1 VNRSAERALGLGRYD
16 AVVLLGSCIYLY
28 ANLFASATT
37 PYLLG
42 GDQQVFWMNAQ
53 RLLHGELVY
62 RDFFE
67 FTPPGTDLAYLAAFR
82 LFGSGVWVTNLVVLS
97 LGAALSW
104 LCYRLA
110 RSIMQRAWA
119 ALTAS
124 LFLVFDYGSWMDG
137 THHWFSMLAVMA
149 ALAVLLQPTSSARLL
164 TCGALLGAASF
175 FTQTR
180 GVMVAMGVASYLV
193 WQRFQMRQSW
203 PDCLKRQSLLVVS
216 FLAAWAVVSS
226 YFIVKVGIWRLWYFQ
241 ITFVREYMRN
251 QWNGLPPDR
260 LITWPLRYLI
270 VYLAMPVLCA
280 LALGTLLKTQRHM
293 PPVRSSR
300 IALLAFV
307 SAALFL
313 EVAQSANSLRV
324 YCVAIPSI
332 VLAMWLIGDLAG
344 RYRPYLTKL
353 LCAGVIAVA
362 AHQTWSRHVQ
372 PLVTMDLPGG
382 RIAAVPLAG
391 EKLSWIARH
400 TQPGQYFF
408 QSRLPGVYLPLALR
422 IPTFTFLFHETR
434 PEFLDLS
441 MRQLQQKRV
450 RYILWSPG
458 LETPAYLFASFHEF
472 LLDRYHKVW
481 TFSDQ
486 EEIWEMK

>member
-1 VNRSAERALGLGRYD
+1 LNESPQGPAGLGRYD
-16 AVVLLGSCIYLY
+16 AAVLLGSCIYLY
-28 ANLFASATT
+28 ANLFASGTT
-37 PYLLG
+37 PFLLG
-42 GDQQVFWMNAQ
+42 GDEQVFWMNAQ

-67 FTPPGTDLAYLAAFR
+67 FTPPGTDLAYLTAFR
-82 LFGSGVWVTNLVVLS
+82 LFGSEVWVTNLVVLS

-110 RSIMQRAWA
+110 RSVMLPVPA
-119 ALTAS
+119 ALTAA

-137 THHWFSMLAVMA
+137 THHWFSMLAVMG
-149 ALAVLLQPTSSARLL
+149 ALAVLLQPTTSARLMI
-164 TCGALLGAASF
+164 CGALLGAASF

-180 GVMVAMGVASYLV
+180 GVIAAMGFAAYLV
-193 WQRFQMRQSW
+193 WQRFQMRQPWSG
-203 PDCLKRQSLLVVS
+203 CLKHQSLLLVS
-216 FLAAWAVVSS
+216 LLSAWGVLSS
-226 YFIVKVGIWRLWYFQ
+226 YFIVSVGIHRLWYFQ
-241 ITFVREYMRN
+241 IAFVREYMRK
-251 QWNGLPPDR
+251 QWNGLPPDSV
-260 LITWPLRYLI
+260 ISWPLRYSI
-270 VYLAMPVLCA
+270 VYCAMPAICA
-280 LALGTLLKTQRHM
+280 LAFGMLLRKQPDRS
-293 PPVRSSR
+293 PLRSSR

-313 EVAQSANSLRV
+313 EVSLSPNPLRAS
-324 YCVAIPSI
+324 CVAAPGM
-332 VLAMWLIGDLAG
+332 VLAMWAIYSLAAD
-344 RYRPYLTKL
+344 YRTYLTSL
-353 LCAGVIAVA
+353 LCAGLLVVP
-362 AHQTWSRHVQ
+362 AHQTWARHSQ
-372 PLVTMDLPGG
+372 HSATLDLPGG
-382 RIAAVPLAG
+382 RIAPAALSV
-391 EKLSWIARH
+391 EKLSWIAAH

-441 MRQLQQKRV
+441 MRQLEQKRV

-458 LETPAYLFASFHEF
+458 LETPPYLFASFHEF

-486 EEIWEMK
+486 EEIWELN